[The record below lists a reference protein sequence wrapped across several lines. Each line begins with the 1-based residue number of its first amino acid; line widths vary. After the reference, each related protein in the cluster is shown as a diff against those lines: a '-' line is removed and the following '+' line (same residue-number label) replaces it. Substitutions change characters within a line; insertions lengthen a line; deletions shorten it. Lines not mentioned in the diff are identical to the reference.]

1 MLLPDAVGSAAH
13 PHLMVGG
20 GKEGIIFLV
29 DRDNLGTYSATTDR
43 DVQEFDA
50 GRAVFSARRP
60 ILIIRSII
68 RALAAS

>member
-29 DRDNLGTYSATTDR
+29 DRDNMGISLRQRQSNC
-43 DVQEFDA
+43 A
-50 GRAVFSARRP
+50 GSAR
-60 ILIIRSII
+60 SHQ
-68 RALAAS
+68 RALFQHAGLFQ